1 MRIQAKQQFS
11 HFHHG
16 TFEGDEVRTVPDD
29 VGEALVG
36 MGLATDIA
44 EAAQPP
50 SEPAAAAAAPV
61 APAAATGRRRGAQAG
76 AQ

>member
-16 TFEGDEVRTVPDD
+16 TFEGGEQRNVPDD

-36 MGLATDIA
+36 MGLATDVTPVDG
-44 EAAQPP
+44 AAPTG
-50 SEPAAAAAAPV
+50 EDTTAAAKPK
-61 APAAATGRRRGAQAG
+61 PRGRGAQSG
-76 AQ
+76 GQ